1 MSFRSASDVALV
13 TKQLRT
19 VLEKGKT
26 SLAEVDRKVLHASD
40 VTHRRAFW
48 SKIWKTGINFN
59 PWYRWRARIEHV

>member
-26 SLAEVDRKVLHASD
+26 SLAEVDCKVLQSSH
-40 VTHRRAFW
+40 
-48 SKIWKTGINFN
+48 K
-59 PWYRWRARIEHV
+59 